1 MEKFRILF
9 LTLFFVIGLSCG
21 RGNKRLPQILGES
34 STPQFGYALTL
45 PSIGDCIPRDLER
58 SGKVVLYE
66 FFLSSCSHC
75 RSMEPALRELVAE
88 YHERGLV
95 VFSISTEEW
104 HKARSLVQPSHT
116 RSLCSDQEL
125 FFKWELEGVPYFI
138 LTDRRGSVRYMVL
151 GGGGGTEV
159 RLEEYI
165 EELIEE

>member
-1 MEKFRILF
+1 MDNIRILF
-9 LTLFFVIGLSCG
+9 LTLLFVVCPACL
-21 RGNKRLPQILGES
+21 RGNKRIPQILGES
-34 STPQFGYALTL
+34 ATPRFGYVLTL
-45 PSIGDCIPRDLER
+45 PSINDCIPRDVER

-66 FFLSSCSHC
+66 FFLSSCDHC
-75 RSMEPALRELVAE
+75 RNIEPKLRELALE
-88 YHERGLV
+88 YRQRGLV

-104 HKARSLVQPSHT
+104 HKARNLVAPTHT

-125 FFKWELEGVPYFI
+125 FFEWELEGVPYFI

-151 GGGGGTEV
+151 GGGTGVEA

>member
-1 MEKFRILF
+1 MGKTRILL
-9 LTLFFVIGLSCG
+9 LTLFFVVCSSCS

-34 STPQFGYALTL
+34 ATPQFGYVLTL
-45 PSIGDCIPRDLER
+45 PRINDCVPAGTER

-75 RSMEPALRELVAE
+75 RSMEPAIRELAAE

-104 HKARSLVQPSHT
+104 QKARVLVQPSSA

-125 FFKWELEGVPYFI
+125 FFEWELEGVPYFI

-151 GGGGGTEV
+151 GGGTGTQM